1 MLAVLLVAAL
11 SLAPLVAEPRA
22 VAPFDHVV
30 VISVDGLRPDI
41 LEGPSLASLPNFAR
55 LLRGPHT
62 LNARTDSQ
70 HTNTLPNHISMAT
83 GRPVHGPYG
92 HCWTGNTDPPS
103 AAAGGTLHINK
114 GAYITSMFDV
124 AHDAGLSTALATTK
138 TKFWIFEQSYCWAA
152 GAPDTTPPDN
162 GNAKIDFVTFS
173 EQTRELAGAVADRL
187 RRASTRTLDFVH
199 LAAPDVAGHG
209 YDWTLAPGSPYVASV
224 GEVDRALGTLFQA
237 IDADAELRG
246 HTAIILT
253 SDHGGGVPRKTHTDI
268 TCPLNFRIPFIVWLG
283 DQAASTDLYA
293 INPTRARLESEQI
306 GERDAEF
313 QPIRNG
319 DAANAAL
326 QLLGLPTIAGS
337 FYGVKAPLQIVAP

>member
-124 AHDAGLSTALATTK
+124 AGIFDVRAAIDRTTATGTATLVDGTHLAVALA
-138 TKFWIFEQSYCWAA
+138 S
-152 GAPDTTPPDN
+152 
-162 GNAKIDFVTFS
+162 
-173 EQTRELAGAVADRL
+173 GAVSLPVDIP
-187 RRASTRTLDFVH
+187 
-199 LAAPDVAGHG
+199 LAAD
-209 YDWTLAPGSPYVASV
+209 
-224 GEVDRALGTLFQA
+224 
-237 IDADAELRG
+237 DAELATCARCG
-246 HTAIILT
+246 RIDDAP
-253 SDHGGGVPRKTHTDI
+253 GGAK
-268 TCPLNFRIPFIVWLG
+268 
-283 DQAASTDLYA
+283 
-293 INPTRARLESEQI
+293 RARLTLAATPS
-306 GERDAEF
+306 AETH
-313 QPIRNG
+313 
-319 DAANAAL
+319 
-326 QLLGLPTIAGS
+326 LGGLTLTHTASGPTR
-337 FYGVKAPLQIVAP
+337 VRWDVIVIDP